1 MLFDR
6 IKSLFKHTA
15 IYGIGDLL
23 GRSVSFFLLPLYAR
37 MLSTGDNGVRSL
49 AFVFIGLSTIFYSL
63 GLNQALVRYLSG
75 KGDPAVHRNRFS
87 SAFWTLF
94 GVGLT
99 LSALLWAGAVP
110 LAHHFLGAGA
120 YADIFH
126 LIAVIILLDTLSEP
140 LFTVCRARQRS
151 ATYAAVRLV
160 QHSLQ
165 MGLTVYLI
173 AGLGQGVRAIFWS
186 NIASSAFAFLALSPV
201 CWQNLRLIYSPA
213 AVRELLA
220 FGIPFVPS
228 ALALLVINLSDR
240 YLIRIFLGIEE
251 VGIYDIVYKFTLPML
266 IAVRVLRAAWAP
278 TVLSIPDREG
288 AHALCARVTT
298 YFSLTAVFLLLC
310 ILNFSREL
318 ILLVAG
324 SNASVYLKAQGIVA
338 PILLAYLLSGI
349 YVIFT
354 AGVYVQRRTRM
365 LPAIVGAG
373 AVVNIGINLLL
384 IPRIGFIAAAWS
396 TLAAYSLM
404 ALLLYLQTRRFYPVP
419 YEYRRLAKIGVAGTV
434 VFLFTSDYIHG
445 ITPGGIARGISL
457 LAYPIILWGWN
468 FFDPQEWHNLRS
480 MVRFPRVQSEKRP
493 YENSLNGEG

>member
-6 IKSLFKHTA
+6 IKSLFRHTA

-23 GRSVSFFLLPLYAR
+23 GRAVSFFLLPLYAR
-37 MLSTGDNGVRSL
+37 MLTTGDNGVRSL
-49 AFVFIGLSTIFYSL
+49 AFVFIGFSAVFYSL

-75 KGDPAVHRNRFS
+75 EDDPAVGRKRFS

-99 LSALLWAGAVP
+99 FSALLWAGAAP
-110 LAHHFLGAGA
+110 LAQFFLGTGA

-126 LIAVIILLDTLSEP
+126 LMAIIILLDTLSEP
-140 LFTVCRARQRS
+140 LFTLCRARQRS

-160 QHSLQ
+160 QHTLQ

-173 AGLGQGVRAIFWS
+173 AGLGHGVRAIFWS
-186 NIASSAFAFLALSPV
+186 NVASSAFAFLALSPV

-213 AVRELLA
+213 AVRELLT

-240 YLIRIFLGIEE
+240 FLIRVFLGIEE
-251 VGIYDIVYKFTLPML
+251 VGIYDIVYKLTLPML
-266 IAVRVLRAAWAP
+266 IVVRVLRAAWAP
-278 TVLSIPDREG
+278 SILSIPHREE
-288 AHALCARVTT
+288 AYAVCARVTT
-298 YFSLTAVFLLLC
+298 YFSLTAVFLFLC
-310 ILNFSREL
+310 IQTFAREL

-324 SNASVYLKAQGIVA
+324 SNAPVYLKGQDIVA
-338 PILLAYLLSGI
+338 PILLAFLFSGI

-354 AGVYVQRRTRM
+354 AGVYAEKRTRM

-396 TLAAYSLM
+396 TLAAYGLM
-404 ALLLYLQTRRFYPVP
+404 ALLLYLQTRRFYPAP

-434 VFLFTSDYIHG
+434 VFLITSNYINETTPEG
-445 ITPGGIARGISL
+445 IAARGIFL
-457 LAYPIILWGWN
+457 LGYPLILWGWN
-468 FFDPQEWHNLRS
+468 FFDPQEWHDLRS
-480 MVRFPRVQSEKRP
+480 MVRFPRAQS
-493 YENSLNGEG
+493 